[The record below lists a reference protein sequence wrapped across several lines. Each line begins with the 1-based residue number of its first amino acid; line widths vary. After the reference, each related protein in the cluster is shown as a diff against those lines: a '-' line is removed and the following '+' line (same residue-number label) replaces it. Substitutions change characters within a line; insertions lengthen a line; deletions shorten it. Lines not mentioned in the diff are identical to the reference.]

1 MEYSAHKNAGIF
13 SNNNHMTERIN
24 NTAWQPDYERR
35 RRQRRWYDGVI
46 KSMTRQL
53 FNTRK
58 ILLLF
63 SKINHHAPKSW
74 YKKNMCEVAH
84 IFRKREREREGL
96 VSRMM
101 VIKITTKKRN
111 EEGLVSLFL
120 AHSRPI
126 LRSTNYH
133 SFFIYHIFTL
143 IIEEW

>member
-1 MEYSAHKNAGIF
+1 MHPKVDTKKICVKWPIF
-13 SNNNHMTERIN
+13 LER
-24 NTAWQPDYERR
+24 
-35 RRQRRWYDGVI
+35 G
-46 KSMTRQL
+46 
-53 FNTRK
+53 
-58 ILLLF
+58 
-63 SKINHHAPKSW
+63 
-74 YKKNMCEVAH
+74 
-84 IFRKREREREGL
+84 REREGL